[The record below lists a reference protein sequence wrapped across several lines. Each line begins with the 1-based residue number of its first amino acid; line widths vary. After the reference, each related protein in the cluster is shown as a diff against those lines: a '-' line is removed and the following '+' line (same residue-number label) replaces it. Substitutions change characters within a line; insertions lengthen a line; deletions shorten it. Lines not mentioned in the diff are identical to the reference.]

1 MKTCLCI
8 LILTA
13 ASVVGA
19 CGYRTWQLLG
29 DAHAA
34 VKVATVTA
42 ASVDG
47 RAKEALALIREAV
60 IKADMQVTGV
70 RSDLRQPIAAL
81 SASVKHVSG
90 LRDDIREAMSDVRP
104 MLNNVRH
111 LTKQV
116 DAAAPLFLDCDH
128 NPDCAFNRFQGT
140 SKAIERSAQNF
151 GQMSTEVRLAVPPA
165 IHSFQAIQGSVKDT
179 SQSIATGFPK
189 IVNNTGGIAENINR
203 ITKPRWWETPL
214 KAAVA
219 GAVVAGALK

>member
-13 ASVVGA
+13 ASVVGF

-29 DAHAA
+29 DARAG
-34 VKVATVTA
+34 VKVATVTV
-42 ASVDG
+42 ASVDV
-47 RAKEALALIREAV
+47 RSTEALALIREAV
-60 IKADMQVTGV
+60 IKADAQVAGV
-70 RSDLRQPIAAL
+70 RSDLRGPL
-81 SASVKHVSG
+81 EHVSG

-128 NPDCAFNRFQGT
+128 NPDCVFNRFQGT

-179 SQSIATGFPK
+179 SQSIALGLPR
-189 IVNNTGGIAENINR
+189 IVQNVGGVAENVNR
-203 ITKPRWWETPL
+203 LTRPRIWDQVI
-214 KAAVA
+214 KGAVA
-219 GAVVAGALK
+219 GAVTYGALK

>member
-29 DAHAA
+29 EARSA

-60 IKADMQVTGV
+60 IKADVQ
-70 RSDLRQPIAAL
+70 IA
-81 SASVKHVSG
+81 G
-90 LRDDIREAMSDVRP
+90 LRSDVRP
-104 MLNNVRH
+104 LLSSLSN
-111 LTKQV
+111 
-116 DAAAPLFLDCDH
+116 
-128 NPDCAFNRFQGT
+128 GISST
-140 SKAIERSAQNF
+140 SKSVDSISNAVEHVAGVRDDLKPTLANLAATTHDLRPQLLGLVAGWKVVGGETAQTMRNI
-151 GQMSTEVRLAVPPA
+151 QRATPEA